1 MDMPEL
7 FWRLHDRL
15 PRQAPGSDAT
25 TRRLL
30 DLARPWPDEPRIID
44 IGCGPGRSS
53 LVLAGQTR
61 GHVTAVD
68 LHAPFLGEL
77 RAAATAGGVAEHITT
92 LEASMDDL
100 PLADG
105 SFDLVWAE
113 GSAYVMGFD
122 AALGSWR
129 RLLAPG
135 GALVLTECEWLTP
148 DPSADAR
155 AFWDAEYPA
164 MRTTAGNVAAAMDAG
179 WTVAATVVLPD
190 ADWWDEYYTPIV
202 ERIEALATVDSPE
215 DEAALAAELAEID
228 IRRRRGDEYAYTGYV
243 LRPRGPRAGPL
254 DRQ

>member
-1 MDMPEL
+1 MDLPDL

-30 DLARPWPDEPRIID
+30 DLARPWPDQPRILD

-53 LVLAGQTR
+53 LVLAAETG

-68 LHAPFLGEL
+68 LHAPFLDEL
-77 RAAATAGGVAEHITT
+77 REAATAEGTAGRITT

-100 PLADG
+100 PLDDAA
-105 SFDLVWAE
+105 FDLVWAE

-122 AALGSWR
+122 AALAAWR

-135 GALVLTECEWLTP
+135 GTLVLTECEWLTTG
-148 DPSADAR
+148 PSPDAR
-155 AFWDAEYPA
+155 AFWDECYPA
-164 MRTTAGNVAAAMDAG
+164 MRTTAGNVAAAMEAG

-202 ERIEALATVDSPE
+202 ERIHALGVLDSPE
-215 DEAALAAELAEID
+215 DQAVLASEQREID
-228 IRRRRGDEYAYTGYV
+228 IRRHHGDEYGYTGFV
-243 LRPRGPRAGPL
+243 LRPGADGPAGAA
-254 DRQ
+254 RQ